1 MAKLRQAGTRRAL
14 AWTMESRGVA
24 DALLDGHLRLIGR
37 EETTSGMVRLVFESH
52 ERSLL
57 TSRETALLAAA
68 ETGVANKRL
77 AAIYALSRSTVS
89 ELLKDAIGK
98 LGIANRSEFLDL
110 MGRLRATGSELQ
122 PADPRENPAEATR
135 YVLCPSAPASASPP
149 APWARLTPA
158 ERQVAGAVLKGSSND
173 AIAAA
178 RRTSA
183 RTVANQLA
191 AIYRKLGV
199 SSRWELAAHLSKRA
213 FTVA

>member
-1 MAKLRQAGTRRAL
+1 
-14 AWTMESRGVA
+14 MESRGVV
-24 DALLDGHLRLIGR
+24 DALLEGHLRLIGR
-37 EETTSGMVRLVFESH
+37 DDLTGGVVGLIFESH

-68 ETGVANKRL
+68 ATGVANTRL
-77 AAIYALSRSTVS
+77 AATYALSRSTVS
-89 ELLKDAIGK
+89 QLLKDAIGK
-98 LGIANRSEFLDL
+98 LGIANRGEFLDL
-110 MGRLRATGSELQ
+110 MGRLRATGSELLRAH
-122 PADPRENPAEATR
+122 PTEGDAPGTR
-135 YVLCPSAPASASPP
+135 FFLFPLVPASASPP
-149 APWARLTPA
+149 ASWARLTPA
-158 ERQVAGAVLKGSSND
+158 ERQVAGAVLRGSTND